1 MSLGPENRLY
11 LKNKGFRTILSCK
24 LNIVFILKQAN
35 TNQIGLFQRFRT
47 GTKPHEKLVFQRAY
61 WLTCEYIFHQLLQLL
76 H

>member
-47 GTKPHEKLVFQRAY
+47 GTNYERFSHERKL
-61 WLTCEYIFHQLLQLL
+61 IP
-76 H
+76 

>member
-47 GTKPHEKLVFQRAY
+47 GTRYEFRGRYFSYPSTGPNML
-61 WLTCEYIFHQLLQLL
+61 
-76 H
+76 